1 MSMPHP
7 FHTYSRAPAY
17 LIRHTQGFRIAAL
30 RAIESVSRF
39 PRAMRAAAAADA
51 ADAVPASDES
61 KRAAYAAVTA
71 DLAAFFESEASAE
84 AKRGG
89 GSGGA
94 PWAGIDTVGRMS
106 LLCAFLARAFPS
118 WHFVGFYVVAKKAVA
133 AAAAA
138 AGAGSDSDGLELQ
151 IGPYQGD
158 VLATARIE
166 FGRGQ
171 CGACAAARAT
181 QIAADVSV
189 CANYIP
195 CDDVTRSEI
204 VVPVFGRNAHN
215 EPEDAAAA
223 RRMIAVFDVDSPV
236 LGNFNETDKAGLEA
250 LLAAYF

>member
-1 MSMPHP
+1 MSDLTHLDARGHARMVDVGAKAQ
-7 FHTYSRAPAY
+7 TRRVAIARGLIRMSAPA
-17 LIRHTQGFRIAAL
+17 
-30 RAIESVSRF
+30 
-39 PRAMRAAAAADA
+39 RAAIRDG
-51 ADAVPASDES
+51 AVP
-61 KRAAYAAVTA
+61 K
-71 DLAAFFESEASAE
+71 
-84 AKRGG
+84 
-89 GSGGA
+89 
-94 PWAGIDTVGRMS
+94 
-106 LLCAFLARAFPS
+106 
-118 WHFVGFYVVAKKAVA
+118 
-133 AAAAA
+133 
-138 AGAGSDSDGLELQ
+138 
-151 IGPYQGD
+151 GD

-236 LGNFNETDKAGLEA
+236 LGNFNEVDKAGLEA
-250 LLAAYF
+250 LLAAHF